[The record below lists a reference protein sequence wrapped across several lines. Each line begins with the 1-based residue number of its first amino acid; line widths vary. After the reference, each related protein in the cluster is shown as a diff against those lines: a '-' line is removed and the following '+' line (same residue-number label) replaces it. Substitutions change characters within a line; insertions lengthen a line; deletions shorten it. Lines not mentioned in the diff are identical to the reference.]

1 MSNNLDYELDPN
13 VDSQVDDVKRQEI
26 KSFLSSEKYI
36 TKVKGISVFAL
47 SNMNPEIGINEK
59 EKLSKEKLMRSCIE
73 CINSLETLLINKRI
87 KPKLNELFKN
97 ILFLKGGYSRDRE
110 VRDAIDNY
118 NPMKKKLNKWK
129 ALYIQF
135 DDLIIVDVEAFITKG
150 MFNEHKLVNSLVHE
164 VGHAIHLKYITKGS
178 KAYYDFIS
186 RKFIDLLNELKA
198 IDVNY
203 TYKLSNVEKG
213 KIEKYFLDSWD
224 DMLDSIVALAKY
236 KIDKSRSI
244 DFTTYLNDLFEEN
257 LKSKNTVKSM
267 IDSLVTLLS
276 SNEIYYKDREF
287 NKSFGVMQSEFE
299 SIPTEDFAET
309 FRMFIFYEDRMSQW
323 NRNRLFN
330 TFEKSKA
337 IGRTIIESK
346 ESKVSIIKNYILH
359 FIEGVK

>member
-1 MSNNLDYELDPN
+1 MSNNLDYELDPEL
-13 VDSQVDDVKRQEI
+13 DSQVDDIKRQDI

-36 TKVKGISVFAL
+36 TKVNGIKVFAL
-47 SNMNPEIGINEK
+47 SNMNPEIGANEK
-59 EKLSKEKLMRSCIE
+59 EKLDKENLMRGCID
-73 CINSLETLLINKRI
+73 CINSLEILLSKKRI
-87 KPKLNELFKN
+87 KPRLNELFEN
-97 ILFLKGGYSRDRE
+97 ILFLKGGPSRDSE

-135 DDLIIVDVEAFITKG
+135 DDLIIVDVEAFIDNG
-150 MFNEHKLVNSLVHE
+150 VLNNHNLVNSLVHE

-178 KAYYDFIS
+178 KTYYDFVS
-186 RKFIDLLNELKA
+186 RKFIDLLNELKGVPA
-198 IDVNY
+198 NY
-203 TYKLSNVEKG
+203 TYKLSNVEKD
-213 KIEKYFLDSWD
+213 KVENYFLDAWD
-224 DMLDSIVALAKY
+224 DMLDSIVDLTE
-236 KIDKSRSI
+236 DERDRSRSI
-244 DFTTYLNDLFEEN
+244 DFTTYLNDLFEDN

-337 IGRTIIESK
+337 RGRTIIESK
-346 ESKVSIIKNYILH
+346 ESNVSIIKNYILH